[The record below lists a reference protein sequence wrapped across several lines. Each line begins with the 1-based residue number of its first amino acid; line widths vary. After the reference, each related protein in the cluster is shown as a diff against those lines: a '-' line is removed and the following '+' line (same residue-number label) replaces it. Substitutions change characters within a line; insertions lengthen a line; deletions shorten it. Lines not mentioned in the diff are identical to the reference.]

1 MRILAEIE
9 RSARSLPAPVIADR
23 LRDREDMRPGEC
35 AGQGRAAMTAGA
47 EAHPLRGIG
56 EVGLALEES
65 TLERRDVDQDLVR
78 RRLAGKRG

>member
-1 MRILAEIE
+1 MA
-9 RSARSLPAPVIADR
+9 
-23 LRDREDMRPGEC
+23 
-35 AGQGRAAMTAGA
+35 AGA